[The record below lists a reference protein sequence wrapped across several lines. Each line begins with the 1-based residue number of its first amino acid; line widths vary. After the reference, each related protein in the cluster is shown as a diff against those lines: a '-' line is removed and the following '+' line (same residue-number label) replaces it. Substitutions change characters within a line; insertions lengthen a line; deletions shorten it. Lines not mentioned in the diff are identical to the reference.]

1 MGAAFHL
8 RISRTVKIS
17 TVKAPT
23 ASFTMGE
30 GRGGREGRR
39 EEKRPTWTK
48 LSEWKLSRPKNVSP
62 GFFKFLSMDPTRWLT
77 KRRTRATWT
86 TNGIANFFSLLTE
99 QHEELARRTLRG
111 FVEGSF
117 ANVLPSNAVFKR
129 YYIFRW
135 KYLPRAIHGVRQ
147 IQDWKIV
154 RYLIKN
160 KYHSISLRSI
170 CTIIYEI
177 LYGQF

>member
-30 GRGGREGRR
+30 GRGGREGR

-62 GFFKFLSMDPTRWLT
+62 GFFKFLSMDPTRWGWRRGRAQPGRRMELQIFPRCLLNST
-77 KRRTRATWT
+77 KNW
-86 TNGIANFFSLLTE
+86 L
-99 QHEELARRTLRG
+99 EELLRG